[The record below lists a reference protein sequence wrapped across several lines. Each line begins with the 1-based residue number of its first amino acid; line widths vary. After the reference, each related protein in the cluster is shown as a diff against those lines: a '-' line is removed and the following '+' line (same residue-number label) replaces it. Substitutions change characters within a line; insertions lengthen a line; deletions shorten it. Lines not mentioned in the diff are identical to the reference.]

1 MGRGGY
7 VYIMTNK
14 RGGVL
19 YIGVTADIAARIF
32 QHKTGRG
39 SAFCRKYG
47 LTMLVRAEEYPTIEE
62 AIARE
67 KAMKAWKRQWKI
79 ELIEAS
85 NPNWDDLAPNIL

>member
-1 MGRGGY
+1 
-7 VYIMTNK
+7 MTNK

-47 LTMLVRAEEYPTIEE
+47 LTTLVLAEEYPTIEE